1 MLLWVCVSGKLMC
14 VCVCVCTLTLCAE
27 SECRSD
33 MEQASGERADERACN
48 THNMLVPA
56 RTRGEA
62 RMRDQDG
69 ERATRFVL
77 VLLMS
82 KAEVKLDAKYYSLPT
97 VSSIFINNLCGAR
110 CLRTIAWNNVQTQ
123 NKHVWIAHI
132 LVMRGD
138 RTRDTTRP
146 SLLAWWSTPIGYSC
160 IC

>member
-1 MLLWVCVSGKLMC
+1 MECLHKYFSTNIARCTSKVLPVFVLITLCHILLELHVTMSVCEWQADVCM
-14 VCVCVCTLTLCAE
+14 CVCVCTLTLCAE

-110 CLRTIAWNNVQTQ
+110 CLRTIA
-123 NKHVWIAHI
+123 
-132 LVMRGD
+132 
-138 RTRDTTRP
+138 
-146 SLLAWWSTPIGYSC
+146 
-160 IC
+160 